1 LRGEVWSLCRIRGLI
16 RDSASDVVR
25 RSINTRATEGHR
37 GSSDSTEFSH
47 SCRVTMLRDRR

>member
-1 LRGEVWSLCRIRGLI
+1 MRGEVWSLCRIRGLI